1 MRSML
6 KFAFVLALLVT
17 TASAFSQEKG
27 QTKLGASV
35 MVGLPMGDFG
45 DFSNTGIGFG
55 AEFRY
60 FVSDKFAI
68 GLQSGLISFAVK
80 DEFVSLLTG
89 ETGVDVSMSTQMMPV
104 LATFDLFLATEG
116 FKPYLGAGAGLYML
130 TLKAS
135 VAGVDV
141 SESSSEVG
149 VAPHFGF
156 LFGLSESVDLN
167 VCANY
172 NMIFTEGSSTSF
184 LTVNGG
190 ILISL

>member
-1 MRSML
+1 MRNML
-6 KFAFVLALLVT
+6 KMAFVLALLVSNT
-17 TASAFSQEKG
+17 SVFSQEKG

-35 MVGLPMGDFG
+35 MFGLPMGDFG
-45 DFSNTGIGFG
+45 DFSNTGLGFG
-55 AEFRY
+55 AETKY
-60 FVSDKFAI
+60 FVSEKLAI
-68 GLQSGLISFAVK
+68 GLKVGMISFAVK
-80 DEFVSLLTG
+80 DEYAALVKELYGF
-89 ETGVDVSMSTQMMPV
+89 DVTMSTQIMPV
-104 LATFDLFLATEG
+104 LATFDLFLATDG
-116 FKPYLGAGAGLYML
+116 FKPYLGAGAGVYML
-130 TLKAS
+130 TEKMTMVGL
-135 VAGVDV
+135 DV
-141 SESSSEVG
+141 SESVTKVG